1 MASSIYFKQ
10 GLSLLFFI
18 RETEMLDN
26 TKIKSLLQQAKK
38 EAFLMGF
45 LPPEK
50 VNIEISAAV
59 ETACWSFIPPHRIVV
74 GNVSHNSKKSEGYI
88 QSLLWHE
95 LSHARWTERDMKE
108 VDVKLY
114 NCRVPFKLYN
124 LFEDARIEHLFR
136 DETGKKFNW
145 IQDIPNKEATTPVE
159 IFYSFVNNEGVY
171 TKEGANS
178 FGDTIELRL
187 LYVGKGSS
195 NKNTIFSINNK
206 GEYDYNHI
214 KTLLKSCG
222 YELGGVFYT
231 PGASVAKSN
240 IIEDSMIKSKAAKAH
255 GGVNVTTPDGKFVE
269 LVSYETKD
277 NSKSLGRNRIRILS
291 VNLAGSMD
299 ATFDKV
305 ADYYKRACNAQNSME
320 IIDIC
325 AEWLKE
331 FPESYRDELLNNY
344 EQGSRGR
351 GKSKGDL
358 ISPEDM
364 ENIAGE
370 SISGDE
376 NGKSLEEEAVEML
389 SKGSLEGLG
398 TLYGSPETFD
408 ETRLNRLTQL
418 FKGIIKRGMVK
429 YNSIV
434 PSKRLNIRNYT
445 LGSDKIFKKTQYEN
459 GKSEKL
465 SVILDC
471 SGSMSGSHL
480 YAGKEFLI
488 IVNRLAK
495 QGLIRGNIILTES
508 LKQVLLP
515 MPVDEKIIH
524 SIRTGGGEG
533 FKTTIKKYGKVLQ
546 ESEKVFIFTDGE
558 IGDEPDSDYNR
569 KLGIKTYG
577 LYVGETDQTE
587 QLRRYFDE
595 AISKTSLEDVIN
607 ELLKIVK

>member
-1 MASSIYFKQ
+1 M
-10 GLSLLFFI
+10 
-18 RETEMLDN
+18 DN
-26 TKIKSLLQQAKK
+26 NKIKSLLQQTKRD
-38 EAFLMGF
+38 AFMMGF
-45 LPPEK
+45 LPSEK
-50 VNIEISAAV
+50 VNIEISADV

-74 GNVSHNSKKSEGYI
+74 GNEKNHSHRSDNFI

-95 LSHARWTERDMKE
+95 LSHARWTERDYKKKSKALMDK
-108 VDVKLY
+108 
-114 NCRVPFKLYN
+114 RVPFKLYN

-136 DETGKKFNW
+136 EETGKKFNW

-171 TKEGANS
+171 EKEEA
-178 FGDTIELRL
+178 FGGDIIELRL
-187 LYVGKGSS
+187 LHVGPGARKA
-195 NKNTIFSINNK
+195 NTYFSINNQGK
-206 GEYDYNHI
+206 FSYAQIDA
-214 KTLLKSCG
+214 LLKNTE
-222 YELGGVFYT
+222 YELTDGISCT
-231 PGASVAKSN
+231 PSASATKSRVL
-240 IIEDSMIKSKAAKAH
+240 EDSFIKSRAIKPH
-255 GGVNVTTPDGKFVE
+255 GSVTFNRKGQRID

-277 NSKSLGRNRIRILS
+277 NPKSLGRNRTEVLFI
-291 VNLAGSMD
+291 NLAGSMD
-299 ATFDKV
+299 ATFNKV
-305 ADYYKRACNAQNSME
+305 VEFYNKACNAQNSME

-331 FPESYRDELLNNY
+331 FPDSYKDELLNYY
-344 EQGSRGR
+344 EQGSK
-351 GKSKGDL
+351 GKGTGKGDL
-358 ISPEDM
+358 MSPEDM

-376 NGKSLEEEAVEML
+376 NDKSLEEEAIEML
-389 SKGSLEGLG
+389 SKGSKEGLG
-398 TLYGSPETFD
+398 NLYGSPETFN
-408 ETRLNRLTQL
+408 ETRLNKLTQL

-429 YNSIV
+429 YNSII
-434 PSKRLNIRNYT
+434 PSKKLNIRNYT
-445 LGSDKIFKKTQYEN
+445 LGSDKLFKKTQHEN

-488 IVNRLAK
+488 VINRLAK

-508 LKQVLLP
+508 LEQVLLP
-515 MPVDEKIIH
+515 MPVDEKVI
-524 SIRTGGGEG
+524 STIRTGGGEG
-533 FKTTIKKYGKVLQ
+533 FKKTIEKYGKILQ

-558 IGDEPDSDYNR
+558 IGDIPDSDYNR

-577 LYVGETDQTE
+577 LYVGERDQTE
-587 QLRRYFDE
+587 QLRKYFDE

>member
-1 MASSIYFKQ
+1 MNN
-10 GLSLLFFI
+10 
-18 RETEMLDN
+18 E
-26 TKIKSLLQQAKK
+26 KIKEILKKAKT

-45 LPPEK
+45 LPSER

-74 GNVSHNSKKSEGYI
+74 GNEIYHSKRSDNFI
-88 QSLLWHE
+88 QSLLLHE
-95 LSHARWTERDMKE
+95 LSHARWTERDMKK
-108 VDVKLY
+108 VNIKLN

-136 DETGKKFNW
+136 EETGKKFNW

-159 IFYSFVNNEGVY
+159 IFYSFVNNEGVCK
-171 TKEGANS
+171 KEETNS
-178 FGDTIELRL
+178 FGDTIEIRL

-206 GEYDYNHI
+206 GEYNYNYI
-214 KTLLKSCG
+214 KTLLESYG
-222 YELGGVFYT
+222 YEVGGVFYT
-231 PGASVAKSN
+231 P
-240 IIEDSMIKSKAAKAH
+240 IKSKAAKAH

-291 VNLAGSMD
+291 VDLAGSMD
-299 ATFDKV
+299 ATFNKV
-305 ADYYKRACNAQNSME
+305 VEFYHKACNAQNSME

-325 AEWLKE
+325 DEWLKE

-344 EQGSRGR
+344 EQGPK
-351 GKSKGDL
+351 GKGKGKGDL
-358 ISPEDM
+358 MSPEEM
-364 ENIAGE
+364 E
-370 SISGDE
+370 SISGQGIYGDE
-376 NGKSLEEEAVEML
+376 NGKSLEEEATESL
-389 SKGSLEGLG
+389 SKGSKEGLG
-398 TLYGSPETFD
+398 TLYGSPETFN
-408 ETRLNRLTQL
+408 ETRLNKLTQL
-418 FKGIIKRGMVK
+418 FKGIIKRGMIK
-429 YNSIV
+429 YNSII
-434 PSKRLNIRNYT
+434 PSKKLNIRNYT

-488 IVNRLAK
+488 IINRLAK

-558 IGDEPDSDYNR
+558 IGDVPDSDYNR

-587 QLRRYFDE
+587 QLKKFFDE
-595 AISKTSLEDVIN
+595 AISKTTLEDVIN
-607 ELLKIVK
+607 ELLKIIK

>member
-1 MASSIYFKQ
+1 MNN
-10 GLSLLFFI
+10 
-18 RETEMLDN
+18 E
-26 TKIKSLLQQAKK
+26 KIKEILKKAKTDAFFMDMLPK
-38 EAFLMGF
+38 EQ
-45 LPPEK
+45 

-74 GNVSHNSKKSEGYI
+74 GNESYHSNRSDNFI

-95 LSHARWTERDMKE
+95 LSHAKWTERDFEKINKE
-108 VDVKLY
+108 LWDKK
-114 NCRVPFKLYN
+114 VPFKLYN

-136 DETGKKFNW
+136 EETGIRFDW
-145 IQDIPNKEATTPVE
+145 IKDIPNKEATTPVE

-171 TKEGANS
+171 EKEGANS

-187 LYVGKGSS
+187 LHVGPGAREA
-195 NKNTIFSINNK
+195 NTYFSINNQGK
-206 GEYDYNHI
+206 FSYAQIDV
-214 KTLLKSCG
+214 LLKNTEYEMTDGISCK
-222 YELGGVFYT
+222 
-231 PGASVAKSN
+231 PSASTTKSRVL
-240 IIEDSMIKSKAAKAH
+240 EDSFIKSKATKPH
-255 GGVNVTTPDGKFVE
+255 GSVTFYRKGQRID

-277 NSKSLGRNRIRILS
+277 NSKSLGRNRTKVLS
-291 VNLAGSMD
+291 INLAGSID
-299 ATFDKV
+299 ATFNKV
-305 ADYYKRACNAQNSME
+305 IEYYNRACNAQNSME

-344 EQGSRGR
+344 EQGPK
-351 GKSKGDL
+351 GKGKGKGDL
-358 ISPEDM
+358 MSPEDM
-364 ENIAGE
+364 ENISGE
-370 SISGDE
+370 SISSDE
-376 NGKSLEEEAVEML
+376 NDKSLEEEAIERL
-389 SKGSLEGLG
+389 SKGSKEGLG

-408 ETRLNRLTQL
+408 ETRLNKLTQL
-418 FKGIIKRGMVK
+418 FKGIIKRGMIK
-429 YNSIV
+429 YNSII
-434 PSKRLNIRNYT
+434 PSKKLNIRNYT
-445 LGSDKIFKKTQYEN
+445 LGSDKIFKKSQYDN

-488 IVNRLAK
+488 IINRLAK

-533 FKTTIKKYGKVLQ
+533 FKTTIKKYGKILQ
-546 ESEKVFIFTDGE
+546 ESGKVFVFTDGE
-558 IGDEPDSDYNR
+558 IGDIPDSDYNR
-569 KLGIKTYG
+569 KLSIKTYG

-587 QLRRYFDE
+587 QLKKFFDE
-595 AISKTSLEDVIN
+595 AISNRTLEDVIN
-607 ELLKIVK
+607 ELLKIIK

>member
-1 MASSIYFKQ
+1 
-10 GLSLLFFI
+10 
-18 RETEMLDN
+18 MLN
-26 TKIKSLLQQAKK
+26 NEKIKSLLQQTKK

-45 LPPEK
+45 LPSEK

-74 GNVSHNSKKSEGYI
+74 GNVSHNSKRSEGYI

-95 LSHARWTERDMKE
+95 LSHARWTERDYKKKSKALMDK
-108 VDVKLY
+108 
-114 NCRVPFKLYN
+114 RVPFKLYN

-136 DETGKKFNW
+136 EETGKKFNW

-171 TKEGANS
+171 KKEDVNS

-187 LYVGKGSS
+187 LYVGKGST
-195 NKNTIFSINNK
+195 NKNTLFSINNTGK
-206 GEYDYNHI
+206 YDYNHI

-222 YELGGVFYT
+222 YELGSVFCT
-231 PGASVAKSN
+231 PEASVAKSHVL
-240 IIEDSMIKSKAAKAH
+240 EDSLIKSRAAKAH
-255 GGVNVTTPDGKFVE
+255 GGVYITTPDGKFVE
-269 LVSYETKD
+269 LVSYKTKD
-277 NSKSLGRNRIRILS
+277 NSKSLGRNRIRVLS
-291 VNLAGSMD
+291 VKLAGSMD
-299 ATFDKV
+299 ATFNKV
-305 ADYYKRACNAQNSME
+305 VEFYHKACNAQNSME

-331 FPESYRDELLNNY
+331 FPESYKDELLNYY
-344 EQGSRGR
+344 EQGSKGR
-351 GKSKGDL
+351 GTGKGDL
-358 ISPEDM
+358 MSPEDM

-376 NGKSLEEEAVEML
+376 NDKSLEEEAIEML
-389 SKGSLEGLG
+389 SKGSKEGLG
-398 TLYGSPETFD
+398 RLLTGNPETFN
-408 ETRLNRLTQL
+408 ETRLNKLTQL
-418 FKGIIKRGMVK
+418 FKGIIKRGMIK
-429 YNSIV
+429 YNSII
-434 PSKRLNIRNYT
+434 PSKKLNIRNYT
-445 LGSDKIFKKTQYEN
+445 LGSDKIFKKSQYDN

-488 IVNRLAK
+488 IINRLAK

-508 LKQVLLP
+508 LEQVLLP
-515 MPVDEKIIH
+515 MPVDEKVI
-524 SIRTGGGEG
+524 STIRTGGGEG
-533 FKTTIKKYGKVLQ
+533 FKKTIEKYGKVLQ

-558 IGDEPDSDYNR
+558 IGDIPDSDYNR

-587 QLRRYFDE
+587 QLRKYFDE
-595 AISKTSLEDVIN
+595 AISQTSLEDVIN
-607 ELLKIVK
+607 ELLKKVK